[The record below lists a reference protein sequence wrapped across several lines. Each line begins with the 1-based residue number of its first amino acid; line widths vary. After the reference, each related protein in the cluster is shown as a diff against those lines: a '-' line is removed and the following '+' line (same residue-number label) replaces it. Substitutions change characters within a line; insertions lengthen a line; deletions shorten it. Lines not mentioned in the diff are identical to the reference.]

1 MAEKS
6 LLHIWD
12 AELSDREVF
21 LVGKIVIQWGALQE
35 EIFKQT
41 LLTFEGDD
49 TEPLALPR
57 AMNNLQ
63 LSELLDLWKERVID
77 QAQEDRATVLR
88 SQFDEIQELKDFRD
102 ALVHGMWEWPT
113 DDPSK
118 ISTVRVRRKQ
128 VITTHFTADILED
141 FYRRMGSINFNIR
154 FPGGTDDYALMLA
167 GRGSYM
173 SRRWVS
179 MITGSPVAGDL
190 MAGVTPPSNEEGQH
204 ED

>member
-6 LLHIWD
+6 PLHIWD

-102 ALVHGMWEWPT
+102 ALVHGMWEWSA

-128 VITTHFTADILED
+128 VITTHFTADSLED

-154 FPGGTDDYALMLA
+154 FPGGTDDFALMLA
-167 GRGSYM
+167 ERGSYM

-190 MAGVTPPSNEEGQH
+190 MAEVTPPSNEEGQH